1 MDVTVIGDA
10 VFMKGMTPGLEG
22 SGAIGLYCVKEGVGS
37 VAVFMTWGLGV
48 GNSGSRGAATVPI
61 ALAGIAA
68 GAIAEVLSFS
78 RRSRRLCIYRA

>member
-37 VAVFMTWGLGV
+37 VAVLMTCGLGL
-48 GNSGSRGAATVPI
+48 GNSGSKGGAILPT
-61 ALAGIAA
+61 ALAGIF
-68 GAIAEVLSFS
+68 AEAWGLMLSA
-78 RRSRRLCIYRA
+78 RERRLCIYRA